1 MMSSELSDNSDKG
14 SAQAVVQFLK
24 SNVPK
29 GDVAKIEHELK
40 KDFVFAKKKS
50 RLVKKSKH
58 KKKTKCLTRV
68 EKKTLG
74 FYSIAR
80 NSIKYCD
87 VQPMNEIWTGYMTQI
102 LNLDKPIPSCNSKSW
117 DNFTQTLYKADF
129 HGSILEVVRS
139 KCPSYIGKIGICV
152 MDTRNTFKIVS
163 KDNVVT
169 TIPKKDSVF
178 EMHLKHFRMTLF
190 GKHLCVRP
198 AERSTK
204 KIKTQLH
211 PDL

>member
-1 MMSSELSDNSDKG
+1 MSSNKPSDHR

-24 SNVPK
+24 ENVPR
-29 GDVAKIEHELK
+29 GDIANIESELK

-50 RLVKKSKH
+50 RVPKKNKQ
-58 KKKTKCLTRV
+58 KKKTRCLTRN
-68 EKKTLG
+68 EKKNLG
-74 FYSIAR
+74 FYDIPR
-80 NSIKYCD
+80 HSIKYCD

-102 LNLDKPIPSCNSKSW
+102 LELDSAIPSCTSKSW

-139 KCPSYIGKIGICV
+139 KCPSYVGKIGICI

-169 TIPKKDSVF
+169 TIPKKVSVF
-178 EMHLKHFRMTLF
+178 EMHLKDLRITLF